1 MRMRSACSLNACSLN
16 ACSRSAC
23 SRPAA
28 SAARR
33 LARAVLLLCVAC
45 GPVLAAPACPPAGDA
60 RDALFALK
68 QTVAPPASPDERM
81 QASERLMACLADPD
95 PALRDGV
102 VYETL
107 ARWLRSG
114 VYAPDELRRL
124 RDPLYAWLDGPAGAG
139 FAHPFAA
146 LVLSEVARTDRI
158 APWMQAGERT
168 AMVTRAAEY
177 LERVDDDRSFDA
189 TEGWRHGVAHGA
201 DWLMQLALN
210 PALDQEDGARM
221 LDAIAAQVVPA
232 RAHAYTAGEPAR
244 LARPV
249 LFLAQTQPRV
259 PEVWAEWF
267 AALPPGIGDPALAY
281 ADRDWLARRHDLVAF
296 LQALYV
302 TADQSEHASVRALL
316 PGVIAALKAIP

>member
-1 MRMRSACSLNACSLN
+1 MRLRSVHIRPVQA
-16 ACSRSAC
+16 
-23 SRPAA
+23 RPAHVRTPTTA
-28 SAARR
+28 RRR
-33 LARAVLLLCVAC
+33 LACTALWLCLAC
-45 GPVLAAPACPPAGDA
+45 GPALAAPACPPAGDA

-68 QTVAPPASPDERM
+68 QAATPPASPDGRM

-102 VYETL
+102 AYETL

-114 VYAPDELRRL
+114 AYAPDDLRRL
-124 RDPLYAWLDGPAGAG
+124 RDQLYTLLDGPAGAG

-158 APWMQAGERT
+158 APWMEADERA
-168 AMVTRAAEY
+168 AMVGRASAY
-177 LERVDDDRSFDA
+177 LAGIDDDRSFDA

-210 PALDQEDGARM
+210 PALDHEDGARM

-232 RAHAYTAGEPAR
+232 RAHAYTAGEPTR

-249 LFLAQTQPRV
+249 LFLAQTQPRA
-259 PEVWAEWF
+259 PDAWTAWF
-267 AALPPGIGDPALAY
+267 VALPPRIGDPALAY

-302 TADQSEHASVRALL
+302 MADRSEDANVRALL
-316 PGVIAALKAIP
+316 PGIAAALEAIP